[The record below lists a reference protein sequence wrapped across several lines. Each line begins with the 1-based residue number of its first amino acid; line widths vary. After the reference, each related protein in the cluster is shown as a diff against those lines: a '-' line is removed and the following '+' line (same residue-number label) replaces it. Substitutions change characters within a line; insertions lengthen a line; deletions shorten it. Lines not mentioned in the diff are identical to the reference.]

1 MKRCIAYRTKTLKD
15 LLTSYAD
22 ESSRIN
28 SEDKTTTRYLIQN
41 EVMQRVKE
49 TFKMLDENPKEVD
62 QIYSQLINY

>member
-22 ESSRIN
+22 ESSRIDA
-28 SEDKTTTRYLIQN
+28 EDKTTTRYLIQN

>member
-22 ESSRIN
+22 ESSRIDA
-28 SEDKTTTRYLIQN
+28 EDKTTTRYLIQD